1 MIAMVERHEIAP
13 GYSIS
18 RIIKGGWQL
27 AGGHGRIEHEA
38 AIEDML
44 RFVDAGITTFDCADI
59 YTGVEQLI
67 GDFLREL
74 RRQRGDS
81 AVEEVQVHTKFV
93 PDLDAL
99 ATLRRPHI
107 EHTIDRSLRRL
118 GIDAL
123 HLVQFHWWDYDI
135 PGYVEAA
142 RHLADLQRAGKI
154 RHIGMTN
161 FDTPRLR
168 EIVDAGVPIVAHQLQ
183 YSALDRRPENGM
195 AEFCGDKGI
204 ALLCYGSV
212 AGGFLSDRYLGVA
225 EPAEPLENRSLT
237 KYKLIIDEFGSWDL
251 FQHLLQTL
259 RGIADRHQATIAA
272 VAMRYVLQKP
282 QVAAVIVGSR
292 NASHLP
298 ATLAALN
305 LELDAE
311 DLQQIEAITRQSK
324 GPTGDTYSL
333 ERVKGARHAS
343 IMKYNLNETKKL

>member
-1 MIAMVERHEIAP
+1 MVERREIAP

-27 AGGHGRIEHEA
+27 AGGHGRIQHEA
-38 AIEDML
+38 AMGDML

-74 RRQRGDS
+74 RRQRGNS
-81 AVEEVQVHTKFV
+81 AVDQVQVHTKFV
-93 PDLDAL
+93 PDLDSL
-99 ATLRRPHI
+99 ATLSRAQI
-107 EHTIDRSLRRL
+107 EHTIDRSLQRL
-118 GIDAL
+118 GIEAL
-123 HLVQFHWWDYDI
+123 HLVQFHWWDYEI

-154 RHIGMTN
+154 RHIGVTN
-161 FDTPRLR
+161 FDTPTLR
-168 EIVDAGVPIVAHQLQ
+168 QIVDAGVPVVAHQLQ

-195 AEFCGDKGI
+195 AELCREKGI

-212 AGGFLSDRYLGVA
+212 AGGFLSDRYLGAA

-237 KYKLIIDEFGSWDL
+237 KYKLIIDEFGSWEL
-251 FQHLLQTL
+251 FQKLLHTL

-282 QVAAVIVGSR
+282 QVAAVIVGAR

-298 ATLAALN
+298 ATLAALSF
-305 LELDAE
+305 ELNTE
-311 DLQQIEAITRQSK
+311 DLQQIETITGQSR
-324 GPTGDTYSL
+324 GPAGDAYSL
-333 ERVKGARHAS
+333 ERVKGSRHAS
-343 IMKYNLNETKKL
+343 IMKYNLNDTKKM